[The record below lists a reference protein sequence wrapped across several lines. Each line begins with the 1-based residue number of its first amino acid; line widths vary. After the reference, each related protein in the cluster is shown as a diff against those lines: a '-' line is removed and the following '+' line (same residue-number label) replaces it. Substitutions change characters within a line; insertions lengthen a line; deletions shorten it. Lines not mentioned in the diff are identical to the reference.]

1 MNGQPPE
8 GTLRIGLDLVN
19 LTGPGEGLGRFAGQL
34 VRGLAGMTSRHEFVL
49 FVREEM
55 AAHFA
60 TLPAQMRL
68 SPVRVPRRRWLPWNQ
83 LAFHGYWRLAGLDI
97 LHSPVSVSP
106 LLPGGRGLKRI
117 VTVHD
122 LAFIL
127 SPSASSASSRAWWNF
142 SWPRSLRGAAAIVTD
157 SEQTKRDV
165 ISRYSLPEEKVSV
178 IYPYVSF
185 TNEDVPADVIRRAR
199 DRYALPARYILHVGA
214 PHKRKNLATLV
225 RAFGLLKKNPSVPHA
240 LVLAGP
246 RGWNDASVCKEAEE
260 AGLGDEIVF
269 TGFIADEDL
278 PGVYAGADVFVFPSL
293 YEGFGYPPLEAMA
306 CGTPVV
312 VSNVSSLPEVVGDA
326 ALLVPPEDAGA
337 IAGAI
342 LRVLRS
348 PELAAKLRQAGRL
361 RVRRFSEERMAR
373 EYLDVYENVA
383 ESRPDTSARGRNGR
397 GRRS

>member
-1 MNGQPPE
+1 MNGKIAE

-19 LTGPGEGLGRFAGQL
+19 LTDPGEGLGRFAAQL
-34 VRGLAGMTSRHEFVL
+34 VRALASVPSGHEFVL

-55 AAHFA
+55 AGHFA
-60 TLPAQMRL
+60 TLPAKTRL
-68 SPVRVPRRRWLPWNQ
+68 SPVRLPRRRWLPWNQ
-83 LAFHGYWRLAGLDI
+83 LAFLGHGRLGGLDI

-106 LLPGGRGLKRI
+106 LLPLGRGLKRI

-122 LAFIL
+122 LAFIV

-142 SWPRSLRGAAAIVTD
+142 SWPRSLRGAASIVTD

-165 ISRYSLPEEKVSV
+165 ISRYSLPEEKISV

-185 TNEDVPADVIRRAR
+185 ANDDVPASVIRRAR
-199 DRYALPARYILHVGA
+199 ERYGLPARYILHVGA
-214 PHKRKNLATLV
+214 PHKRKNLVTLV
-225 RAFGLLKKNPSVPHA
+225 RAFSLLKKDPAVPHA

-246 RGWNDASVCKEAEE
+246 RGWDDALVREE
-260 AGLGDEIVF
+260 ADKARLGNDIVF
-269 TGFIADEDL
+269 TGFVADEDL
-278 PGVYAGADVFVFPSL
+278 PGVYAGADVLVFPSR

-326 ALLVPPEDAGA
+326 ALLVAPEDAGA

-342 LRVLRS
+342 LRVLTS
-348 PELAAKLRQAGRL
+348 TELAAKLRQAGRM
-361 RVRRFSEERMAR
+361 RVRQFSRERMAR
-373 EYLDVYENVA
+373 GYLDVYEKVA
-383 ESRPDTSARGRNGR
+383 GLRPGAPGSGRNGR
-397 GRRS
+397 GRRP